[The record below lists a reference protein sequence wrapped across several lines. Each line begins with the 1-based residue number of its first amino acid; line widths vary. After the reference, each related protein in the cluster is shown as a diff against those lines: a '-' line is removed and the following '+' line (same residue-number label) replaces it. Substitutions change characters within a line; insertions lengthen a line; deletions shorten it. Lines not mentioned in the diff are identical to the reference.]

1 MACFTPRSGSRIPP
15 TGIQRGGARLRVGIS
30 DDRTYEPLT
39 QVVLSPDARGWTDL
53 RADLSAYA
61 GWKWSL
67 FYRPDRIVWRLV
79 LAADAIDTAP
89 ATVLWGE
96 PQIET
101 DTESA
106 REYAARRQRMR

>member
-1 MACFTPRSGSRIPP
+1 MACFTPRSGSRIRRPEFNA
-15 TGIQRGGARLRVGIS
+15 GARAFASASATIGI
-30 DDRTYEPLT
+30 YEPLT

-61 GWKWSL
+61 GRKWSL